1 MSVVWNAKSA
11 FVLNLIIRKTLNLGF
26 KFNNTQIRH
35 CGFGKEMF
43 WGHFKLSVRPR
54 VKALTT
60 VGQQRGSLQNICFG
74 VEKGEYF

>member
-11 FVLNLIIRKTLNLGF
+11 FVLNLIIRKTLNLRF
-26 KFNNTQIRH
+26 KSTQTRH
-35 CGFGKEMF
+35 CGFGKEIF

-54 VKALTT
+54 VKARTT
-60 VGQQRGSLQNICFG
+60 VGQQRGSLQNICLG